1 MTIFKKDN
9 IDIHFLT
16 SNDTFGVSILL
27 TFWWIVQRRWI
38 LISDPQPWG
47 AITAICAK
55 MVECFL
61 PFEQLYEPVTTDT
74 LIEKA
79 GGTGG
84 GEPYSHW
91 LGCI

>member
-1 MTIFKKDN
+1 MD
-9 IDIHFLT
+9 
-16 SNDTFGVSILL
+16 
-27 TFWWIVQRRWI
+27 
-38 LISDPQPWG
+38 SDPQPWG

-79 GGTGG
+79 GGRGG
-84 GEPYSHW
+84 GR
-91 LGCI
+91 LIRTG

>member
-1 MTIFKKDN
+1 MD
-9 IDIHFLT
+9 
-16 SNDTFGVSILL
+16 
-27 TFWWIVQRRWI
+27 
-38 LISDPQPWG
+38 SDPQPWG

-84 GEPYSHW
+84 RRLIRTG
-91 LGCI
+91 